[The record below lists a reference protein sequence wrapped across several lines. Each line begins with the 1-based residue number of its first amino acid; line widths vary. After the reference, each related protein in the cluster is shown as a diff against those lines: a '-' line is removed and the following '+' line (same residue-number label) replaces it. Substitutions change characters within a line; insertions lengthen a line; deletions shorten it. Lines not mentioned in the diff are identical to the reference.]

1 LISGLA
7 FKATLL
13 QKEERHVMKS
23 ARAPIKP
30 WRFFHVYAILATAA
44 CLANVAAC
52 APHPGNTVS
61 RPLSGLTE
69 KDPAS
74 RRLTPEE
81 LQHELFQFVDRYRER
96 VGQATDAGVHRA
108 TTADG
113 RIMFQATKTSYVSAA
128 VSVVTGPRPIDAL
141 LDLLVMVTLQRMVW
155 ESGADGQIPPAEAK
169 PVAVAL
175 RRLERQ
181 IYDLAARVLPSD
193 VIAKVR
199 DLSTKWRRENP
210 EQHYVAYVRFQNLGA
225 SSEADEVN
233 EVISSG
239 GFLAPVETVARE
251 AHEARLLAER
261 TLYLVNR
268 MPMFLEWE
276 TTLAYQR
283 IAASPEAAGVLANL
297 SGFRAALER
306 LGEEISRLP
315 DRVADERLAL
325 VKDVTQLAAR
335 ERAQTIDDLRALI
348 RSEREAFFLGL
359 SKGADTY
366 GPILEQLAVTAA
378 ATRDAVAA
386 LERMTASS
394 EGRADEGVDIKQV
407 HEIAGRL
414 ATAATATNNAVF
426 GLNSL
431 FTAEL
436 SGLASVNAMLASQV
450 QSLFCYGAALVLLLG
465 IVLYA
470 VLRVSRRQR

>member
-1 LISGLA
+1 ML
-7 FKATLL
+7 
-13 QKEERHVMKS
+13 VMKS
-23 ARAPIKP
+23 APTPIHP
-30 WRFFHVYAILATAA
+30 WPFSRVYAILATTA
-44 CLANVAAC
+44 CLANFAAC
-52 APHPGNTVS
+52 APHSGNTVS
-61 RPLSGLTE
+61 RPLPVMAE
-69 KDPAS
+69 KDPGS

-96 VGQATDAGVHRA
+96 VGQATDTGVHRA
-108 TTADG
+108 TTPDG

-141 LDLLVMVTLQRMVW
+141 RDLLVMVTLQRMVW
-155 ESGADGQIPPAEAK
+155 ESGADGQIPPAEAE
-169 PVAVAL
+169 PVARVL
-175 RRLERQ
+175 RTLERE

-210 EQHYVAYVRFQNLGA
+210 EQHYVAYVRFQHLGA

-325 VKDVTQLAAR
+325 VKDVTQLVAR

-348 RSEREAFFLGL
+348 RSEGEAFFLGL

-366 GPILEQLAVTAA
+366 RPILEQLAATAA

-386 LERMTASS
+386 LERMTSS
-394 EGRADEGVDIKQV
+394 SKGPSDDGVKIKEV

-414 ATAATATNNAVF
+414 ATAASATNNAVV

-436 SGLASVNAMLASQV
+436 KGLASVNAMLASQV
-450 QSLFCYGAALVLLLG
+450 QSLFFYGAALVLLLG

-470 VLRVSRRQR
+470 VLRACRRQR

>member
-1 LISGLA
+1 MKLGSAPVHPWPIS
-7 FKATLL
+7 
-13 QKEERHVMKS
+13 R
-23 ARAPIKP
+23 
-30 WRFFHVYAILATAA
+30 VYALLATAA
-44 CLANVAAC
+44 CLACVAAC
-52 APHPGNTVS
+52 APLLGNTAAHPWPV
-61 RPLSGLTE
+61 LKE
-69 KDPAS
+69 KDS
-74 RRLTPEE
+74 GIRRLTPEE
-81 LQHELFQFVDRYRER
+81 LQHELFQFVDRYREL

-155 ESGADGQIPPAEAK
+155 ESGADGQIPPAEAE
-169 PVAVAL
+169 PVAVVL

-210 EQHYVAYVRFQNLGA
+210 GQHYVAYVRFQNLGA

-233 EVISSG
+233 EAISSG

-268 MPMFLEWE
+268 MPIFLEWE

-315 DRVADERLAL
+315 DRVADERLTL
-325 VKDVTQLAAR
+325 VKDVTQLVAR
-335 ERAQTIDDLRALI
+335 ERAQTIDDVRALI
-348 RSEREAFFLGL
+348 RGEREAFFLSL
-359 SKGADTY
+359 SKGADTF

-386 LERMTASS
+386 LERMTSS
-394 EGRADEGVDIKQV
+394 SKGSAGDGVNIKEV

-414 ATAATATNNAVF
+414 AAAASATNNAVV

-436 SGLASVNAMLASQV
+436 KGLASINGMLATQF
-450 QSLFCYGAALVLLLG
+450 QSIFLYAAGLVVLLG
-465 IVLYA
+465 IVLYVA
-470 VLRVSRRQR
+470 LRASRRQK

>member
-1 LISGLA
+1 
-7 FKATLL
+7 
-13 QKEERHVMKS
+13 
-23 ARAPIKP
+23 
-30 WRFFHVYAILATAA
+30 
-44 CLANVAAC
+44 
-52 APHPGNTVS
+52 
-61 RPLSGLTE
+61 
-69 KDPAS
+69 
-74 RRLTPEE
+74 
-81 LQHELFQFVDRYRER
+81 
-96 VGQATDAGVHRA
+96 
-108 TTADG
+108 
-113 RIMFQATKTSYVSAA
+113 
-128 VSVVTGPRPIDAL
+128 
-141 LDLLVMVTLQRMVW
+141 
-155 ESGADGQIPPAEAK
+155 
-169 PVAVAL
+169 
-175 RRLERQ
+175 
-181 IYDLAARVLPSD
+181 
-193 VIAKVR
+193 
-199 DLSTKWRRENP
+199 
-210 EQHYVAYVRFQNLGA
+210 VAYVRFQNLGA

-348 RSEREAFFLGL
+348 RSEQEAFFLGL

-386 LERMTASS
+386 LERMTTSGKGS
-394 EGRADEGVDIKQV
+394 ADDGVNIKEV

-414 ATAATATNNAVF
+414 AAAASATNNAVF

-436 SGLASVNAMLASQV
+436 KGLASVNAMLASQV
-450 QSLFCYGAALVLLLG
+450 QSLFFYGAALVLLLG
-465 IVLYA
+465 FVLYA